1 MFGVRDELRQ
11 SEEAALVLRAQEGD
25 SEAFRTLVESYDRR
39 LLYYIRRVLGEA
51 EEACDVLQE
60 VWLCAHRNLR
70 KLQSPR
76 AFRVWLYRIAHDQ
89 TISALRRSH
98 REMPLE
104 ELPVDKVPDITA
116 PDSKFDS
123 ADVIHAALRA
133 LSLDHRRVLTLHFLE
148 DMSVEEVAEILAT
161 NTGTVKSRLH
171 YAKAAMRRWLEE
183 REHD

>member
-1 MFGVRDELRQ
+1 MFGMRDELRQ

-25 SEAFRTLVESYDRR
+25 SEAFRTLIESYDRR

-51 EEACDVLQE
+51 EEAFDVLQE

-89 TISALRRSH
+89 TVSALRRSH

-104 ELPVDKVPDITA
+104 EVPLDKVPDVAA
-116 PDSKFDS
+116 PDLKFDA
-123 ADVIHAALRA
+123 ADVVHAALRA
-133 LSLDHRRVLTLHFLE
+133 LSLDHRRVLTLYFLE
-148 DMSVEEVAEILAT
+148 DMSVEEVAEVLAT

-171 YAKAAMRRWLEE
+171 YARAAMRRWVEE
-183 REHD
+183 REHE

>member
-1 MFGVRDELRQ
+1 MFGVRDDLWQ

-51 EEACDVLQE
+51 EEAFDVLQD

-70 KLQSPR
+70 KLRSPR

-89 TISALRRSH
+89 TISALRRSS

-104 ELPVDKVPDITA
+104 ELPLDKVPDIGA
-116 PDSKFDS
+116 PDLKLDA
-123 ADVIHAALRA
+123 ADVVHAALRA

-148 DMSVEEVAEILAT
+148 DMSVEEVAEVLAT
-161 NTGTVKSRLH
+161 NAGTVKSRLH
-171 YAKAAMRRWLEE
+171 YAKAAMRRWMEE
-183 REHD
+183 NEHE